1 MNASGASTMLGRAGT
16 RAILERVLRLSTAEA
31 TEAILVDSR
40 NALTRFADNYVHQNH
55 LDRTPTLTV
64 RAVFG
69 SRAGIASTTRLD
81 EAGLAAVT
89 EQAAAIARRAPE
101 NPEFPGLAGAGSEIS
116 EAAYSAET
124 MDAAPERRVALAGIA
139 CRLAREAGLAASGS
153 VNTVGE
159 EIAVA
164 NSQGVFAYTPRSR
177 AGMTI
182 VATGTDGSGYAD
194 ELSLNLATIDAE
206 AVATRAVE
214 TGLRAQRPREVAPG
228 DYTVILQPAAVSDML
243 SFLSMLGFN
252 GRAVQEGRS
261 FMAGKEGR
269 QVLGENITIRDDGME
284 PDGLPLPFDYEG
296 EFRRPLSLIEGGVA
310 REIALDRYFGRLL
323 DRPSNGHAM
332 PPGSA
337 SSPLPVNMLMA
348 PGESSVE
355 EMIRSTDRGLL
366 ITHFHYTRVVHPLHV
381 IVTGMTRDGTF
392 LIERGEVMGPVKNLR
407 YTQSYLE
414 ALRDVQ
420 AISRDTQL
428 TGGMIVSRVPA
439 LKIGRFTFTGVT
451 Q

>member
-1 MNASGASTMLGRAGT
+1 MSDAPQPAMRGRAAA
-16 RAILERVLRLSTAEA
+16 RALLERVLRLSSAEG

-40 NALTRFADNYVHQNH
+40 NALTRFAESYVHQNH
-55 LDRTPTLTV
+55 VDHTPTLTV
-64 RAVFG
+64 RAAFG
-69 SRAGIASTTRLD
+69 TRAGIATTSRLD
-81 EAGLAAVT
+81 DAGLAAVT
-89 EQAAAIARRAPE
+89 EQAVAIARLAPE
-101 NPEFPGLAGAGSEIS
+101 NPEFPGLPGSDGEPS
-116 EAAYSAET
+116 EAAFSAET
-124 MDAAPERRVALAGIA
+124 MDIAPGQRAALAGIA

-164 NSQGVFAYTPRSR
+164 NSNGVFAYTPRSR
-177 AGMTI
+177 AALAV
-182 VATGTDGSGYAD
+182 VATGADGSGYAD
-194 ELSLNLATIDAE
+194 ETSLDLATIDAE
-206 AVATRAVE
+206 AVARRAVE
-214 TGLRAQRPREVAPG
+214 TGLRAQNPPEAAPG
-228 DYTVILQPAAVSDML
+228 DYTVILQPSAVAD
-243 SFLSMLGFN
+243 MLGFLAMLGLN

-261 FMAGKEGR
+261 FVAGKEGR
-269 QVLGENITIRDDGME
+269 RVLGENITIRDDGLD
-284 PDGLPLPFDYEG
+284 PAGLPLPFDFEG
-296 EFRRPLSLIEGGVA
+296 QVRQRLSLIEAGVA
-310 REIALDRYFGRLL
+310 REIALDRQFGRLL
-323 DRPSNGHAM
+323 GRPGNGHAM
-332 PPGSA
+332 PPGGG
-337 SSPLPVNMLMA
+337 SSPLPLHMFMA

-355 EMIRSTDRGLL
+355 EMVRSTDRGLL

-392 LIERGEVMGPVKNLR
+392 LIERGEVVGPVKNLR

-428 TGGMIVSRVPA
+428 TGAMIVSRVPA